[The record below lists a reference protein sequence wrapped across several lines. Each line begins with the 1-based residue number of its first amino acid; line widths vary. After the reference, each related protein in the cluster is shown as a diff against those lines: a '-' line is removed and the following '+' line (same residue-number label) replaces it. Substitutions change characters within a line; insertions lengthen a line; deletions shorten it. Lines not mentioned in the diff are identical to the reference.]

1 MELPKISP
9 AVEPEEQIISYD
21 FNTNEVIFQTC
32 YRSDRQKSLHALASV
47 RKKYTPHKASRRPFS
62 GFLMEG
68 ERIPGVSNRKIGGS
82 SCTLILFIML
92 LVIPGT
98 APTGLAFPGIMPQVR
113 NFLKKIRVRTF
124 FHSLISNS
132 VDER

>member
-1 MELPKISP
+1 MTSIPTRWSFKQAVKNRQYKI
-9 AVEPEEQIISYD
+9 I
-21 FNTNEVIFQTC
+21 TC
-32 YRSDRQKSLHALASV
+32 SGFYE
-47 RKKYTPHKASRRPFS
+47 KKYKPHKASRRPFS

-98 APTGLAFPGIMPQVR
+98 APTGLAFPGIMP
-113 NFLKKIRVRTF
+113 
-124 FHSLISNS
+124 
-132 VDER
+132 